1 MRLCYIKDSY
11 IAFLK
16 QYDQKVPDNKNEQRP
31 YIGVILEIKGKT
43 YYAPLSSPKP
53 KHLKMKNSLDFRKI
67 NHGKYGALNLNNMI
81 PVTPDALI
89 PFYFEDISD
98 KRYRRLLE
106 NQYQC
111 LRADRKQIEKD
122 AGRLRSLL
130 LREHTQSVYEQQLK
144 ARCCDLRVLEG
155 VCGRY

>member
-1 MRLCYIKDSY
+1 
-11 IAFLK
+11 
-16 QYDQKVPDNKNEQRP
+16 
-31 YIGVILEIKGKT
+31 
-43 YYAPLSSPKP
+43 
-53 KHLKMKNSLDFRKI
+53 MKNSLDFRKI

-89 PFYFEDISD
+89 PFYFEDIPD

-122 AGRLRSLL
+122 AAKLRSLL

>member
-67 NHGKYGALNLNNMI
+67 
-81 PVTPDALI
+81 LI
-89 PFYFEDISD
+89 
-98 KRYRRLLE
+98 RR
-106 NQYQC
+106 N
-111 LRADRKQIEKD
+111 
-122 AGRLRSLL
+122 
-130 LREHTQSVYEQQLK
+130 QLK
-144 ARCCDLRVLEG
+144 KEKGADCSTPSDIF
-155 VCGRY
+155 